1 MQAVDS
7 VRVAVDN
14 MKLDTGLDCVMN
26 VVRSANRYMEV
37 NKPWELVKAGKTERL
52 ASVLYTA
59 GEVLRIVSGL
69 LYPVMPSK
77 MAELRYVLGMSEADQ
92 QAISFDQVRSIGV
105 LEPGTPLH
113 DTAGLFPRIQTPEA
127 KPCQEEAPVK
137 IKKNAEPKVK
147 AKKEESPLP
156 EGVITITDFQ
166 KVQLRVARVLTA
178 ERIENADKL
187 LALTIDLGNGDV
199 RPLVAG
205 IALFYEPES
214 LIGKNITVVA
224 NLQPVTIRKRESR
237 GMLLAVRTGDKL
249 TLLMPDASC
258 NPGDTIG

>member
-1 MQAVDS
+1 M
-7 VRVAVDN
+7 
-14 MKLDTGLDCVMN
+14 
-26 VVRSANRYMEV
+26 
-37 NKPWELVKAGKTERL
+37 
-52 ASVLYTA
+52 
-59 GEVLRIVSGL
+59 
-69 LYPVMPSK
+69 
-77 MAELRYVLGMSEADQ
+77 
-92 QAISFDQVRSIGV
+92 
-105 LEPGTPLH
+105 H
-113 DTAGLFPRIQTPEA
+113 DTAGLFPRIQPPEA
-127 KPCQEEAPVK
+127 VKPCQEEQPVK

-147 AKKEESPLP
+147 TKKEESPLP
-156 EGVITITDFQ
+156 EGIITIGDFQ

-178 ERIENADKL
+178 ERVENADKL

-205 IALFYEPES
+205 IALFYAPES